1 MPLFRKKRSDA
12 SDGSSLSHNS
22 TSFSLGRLGSKK
34 RQNNNDNETMDPNK
48 VAVVPNKAKKRN
60 NSSSTKKAAV
70 ASNHE
75 ATVLAGPPRKR
86 SSSSYP
92 SEGRHVPLSLRLST
106 DEQDRSYGSS
116 DVSLNTALST
126 VVVEKHGRCSPSS
139 TPLKPATSIENQLY
153 NLSAITDDILTAAV
167 RIYLLLSYILLLWY
181 ILILYLIWYPWCF
194 CYRTFCSHSP
204 RQPLLVCVVTWIMI
218 NHVINRHHQWC
229 CFDHEL

>member
-70 ASNHE
+70 ASNDE

-126 VVVEKHGRCSPSS
+126 VVVEKHGRCSPSF

-167 RIYLLLSYILLLWY
+167 RIYIHHTYIILVYSYTISYMVPLLLPLSYLLFPQAETAFACL
-181 ILILYLIWYPWCF
+181 
-194 CYRTFCSHSP
+194 CSHMDYDQACYEQTPSVV
-204 RQPLLVCVVTWIMI
+204 LL
-218 NHVINRHHQWC
+218 
-229 CFDHEL
+229 